1 MKTHI
6 QSKGRGAADIY
17 EVAVKRMDK
26 YDIAHWQFDLFLRK
40 NETSEKIISKYAQ
53 REGVGEFVDDVDGDV
68 WFKVFFGYPGKC

>member
-1 MKTHI
+1 VKIHI
-6 QSKGRGAADIY
+6 QGKGRCAADIY

-26 YDIAHWQFDLFLRK
+26 HDIAHWQFDLFLRK

-68 WFKVFFGYPGKC
+68 WFKVFFGYPEKC

>member
-6 QSKGRGAADIY
+6 KGKGRGAADIY

-40 NETSEKIISKYAQ
+40 NEISEKIISKYAQ
-53 REGVGEFVDDVDGDV
+53 KEGVGEFVDDIDGDV
-68 WFKVFFGYPGKC
+68 WFKVFFGYPEKC